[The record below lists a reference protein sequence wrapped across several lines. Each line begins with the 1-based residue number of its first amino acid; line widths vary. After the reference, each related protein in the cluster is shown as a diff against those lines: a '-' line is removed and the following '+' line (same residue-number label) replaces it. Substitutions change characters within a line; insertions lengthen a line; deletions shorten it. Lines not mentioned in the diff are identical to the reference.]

1 MRRTWEVWELNRFW
15 SQDPCQ
21 KGTLVQIQL
30 LILIDIILATVC
42 VIASSSGWFRTLV
55 SIHAKASTRA
65 SAFVQVF
72 KEVIR

>member
-1 MRRTWEVWELNRFW
+1 
-15 SQDPCQ
+15 
-21 KGTLVQIQL
+21 

-42 VIASSSGWFRTLV
+42 VIGSSSGWFRTLV

-72 KEVIR
+72 EEVIR